1 MRIFK
6 KILTIILSISLL
18 FLVSCGDRP
27 TGSNPVN
34 IDEIINSI
42 PTTEGKPPATDLNVE
57 AVYTGKLTGSYT
69 TILDGESYSGET
81 SEREFILAIS
91 NNNNNRIY
99 FGDMYENGDPTSPN
113 KIKTNIYLTNEQLYK
128 DGSLYIARKDEEG
141 IGSFGIEEE
150 QLPCKNIYYIEFTKS
165 GDNIDIKSIMST
177 LYESK
182 KYVDKMEYKGTLTK
196 DTSSGSSGS

>member
-6 KILTIILSISLL
+6 KILTIILSIGLL
-18 FLVSCGDRP
+18 VVISCGDRP

-42 PTTEGKPPATDLNVE
+42 PTTEGKPLATDLNVE
-57 AVYTGKLTGSYT
+57 AVYTNKLTGYIT
-69 TILDGESYSGET
+69 QIMNGESYSGET
-81 SEREFILAIS
+81 SREMGFILAIS

-99 FGDMYENGDPTSPN
+99 FGEMYETGDPTSPN

-128 DGSLYIARKDEEG
+128 DGSLYIARRDDKNGTGNFADEE
-141 IGSFGIEEE
+141 I
-150 QLPCKNIYYIEFTKS
+150 PCEYIYYIEFTKS

-182 KYVDKMEYKGTLTK
+182 NYVSKREYKGTLIK
-196 DTSSGSSGS
+196 DTSSSGS

>member
-1 MRIFK
+1 MRISK
-6 KILTIILSISLL
+6 KILTIILSIGLL
-18 FLVSCGDRP
+18 VVISCGDRP

-42 PTTEGKPPATDLNVE
+42 PTTEGKPLATDLNNE
-57 AVYTGKLTGSYT
+57 KSVYTGKFTGSYT

-81 SEREFILAIS
+81 SGEMGFILAIT
-91 NNNNNRIY
+91 NNGIY
-99 FGDMYENGDPTSPN
+99 FGDMYETEDPTSPN

-128 DGSLYIARKDEEG
+128 DGSLYIARKNEEG

-182 KYVDKMEYKGTLTK
+182 NYVSKREYKGTLIK
-196 DTSSGSSGS
+196 DTSSGGS